1 MSGMKRIA
9 LLLALTMALVLA
21 GCQPPAGGSD
31 APGTTVTPS
40 ADTDGLY

>member
-1 MSGMKRIA
+1 MKRIA
-9 LLLALTMALVLA
+9 LLLVVALALA